1 MFMSKKSARD
11 PFTSKLDSAKKTSL
25 RVLAD
30 ASGAASPK
38 LREAADKARPQVE
51 AFADRARPQVEAF
64 ADRARPQVEAFAE
77 KARPQVEALAEKAR
91 PRVEAMADRAE
102 GLALKARPQVEA
114 FADKANDQV
123 HAWTDKLDSYRPE
136 ATERAGR
143 LASNATNKLATVE
156 TPQLIDDLAVRLT
169 GDKKAVKKARK
180 ALTNAGKRIQ
190 KDTTPKSG
198 GGKAA
203 VVWTLV
209 IGSAAGIGYYVW
221 KKAQPVEDPWSTPL
235 PNNRPEDARPV
246 GSTPA
251 SRQATTPDVSQTA
264 VPESKTA
271 ETAAETAPT
280 PKPATETKATQA
292 TPATIV
298 KPAEDSKS
306 ADETAEDKNA
316 KH

>member
-1 MFMSKKSARD
+1 MSKKSARD
-11 PFTSKLDSAKKTSL
+11 PFASKLDSAKKTSL

-51 AFADRARPQVEAF
+51 AL
-64 ADRARPQVEAFAE
+64 AE
-77 KARPQVEALAEKAR
+77 KARPQVEALA
-91 PRVEAMADRAE
+91 DRAE
-102 GLALKARPQVEA
+102 DLADKARPQVEA
-114 FADKANDQV
+114 FADKANEQV
-123 HAWTDKLDSYRPE
+123 HAWADKLDAYRPE
-136 ATERAGR
+136 ATERAGKF
-143 LASNATNKLATVE
+143 ASNAANSLAAAE
-156 TPQLIDDLAVRLT
+156 TPQLVDDLAVRLT

-190 KDTTPKSG
+190 KDTARKSG

-251 SRQATTPDVSQTA
+251 SRQGTAPEVSQAA
-264 VPESKTA
+264 VPESK
-271 ETAAETAPT
+271 AAATTTPT
-280 PKPATETKATQA
+280 PKPATEAKEAKDTKA
-292 TPATIV
+292 TPATIA

-306 ADETAEDKNA
+306 AAETVEDKNA

>member
-51 AFADRARPQVEAF
+51 AL
-64 ADRARPQVEAFAE
+64 AE
-77 KARPQVEALAEKAR
+77 KARPQVEALA
-91 PRVEAMADRAE
+91 DRAE
-102 GLALKARPQVEA
+102 GLAVKARPQVEA
-114 FADKANDQV
+114 FADKANEQV
-123 HAWTDKLDSYRPE
+123 HAWADKLDAYRPE
-136 ATERAGR
+136 ATERAGKF
-143 LASNATNKLATVE
+143 ASNAANSLATVE
-156 TPQLIDDLAVRLT
+156 TPQLVDDLAVRLT

-190 KDTTPKSG
+190 KDTTRKSG

-251 SRQATTPDVSQTA
+251 SRQTAAPEVSQTA
-264 VPESKTA
+264 VPDSKTA
-271 ETAAETAPT
+271 EAAAATTPT
-280 PKPATETKATQA
+280 PKPASEAKDTKA
-292 TPATIV
+292 TPATVV

-306 ADETAEDKNA
+306 AAEKSSAETEEDKNA

>member
-1 MFMSKKSARD
+1 MSKKSARD

-51 AFADRARPQVEAF
+51 AL
-64 ADRARPQVEAFAE
+64 AE
-77 KARPQVEALAEKAR
+77 KARPQVEALA
-91 PRVEAMADRAE
+91 DRAE
-102 GLALKARPQVEA
+102 DLAVKARPQVEA

-123 HAWTDKLDSYRPE
+123 HAWADKLDAYRPE
-136 ATERAGR
+136 ATERAGKF
-143 LASNATNKLATVE
+143 ATNAANSLAAVE
-156 TPQLIDDLAVRLT
+156 TPQLVDDLAVRLT

-190 KDTTPKSG
+190 KDTARKSG

-251 SRQATTPDVSQTA
+251 SRQGTAPEVSQAA

-271 ETAAETAPT
+271 EATATAAPT
-280 PKPATETKATQA
+280 PKPATEAKDTKA

-306 ADETAEDKNA
+306 AAETVEDKNA

>member
-11 PFTSKLDSAKKTSL
+11 PLTSKLDSAKKTSL

-51 AFADRARPQVEAF
+51 AL
-64 ADRARPQVEAFAE
+64 AE
-77 KARPQVEALAEKAR
+77 KARPQVEALA
-91 PRVEAMADRAE
+91 DRAE
-102 GLALKARPQVEA
+102 DLAVRARPQVEA
-114 FADKANDQV
+114 FADKANEQV
-123 HAWTDKLDSYRPE
+123 HAWADKLDAYRPE
-136 ATERAGR
+136 ATERAGKF
-143 LASNATNKLATVE
+143 ASNAANSLAAVE
-156 TPQLIDDLAVRLT
+156 TPQLVDDLAVRLT
-169 GDKKAVKKARK
+169 GDKKAMKKARK
-180 ALTNAGKRIQ
+180 ALTNAGTRIQ
-190 KDTTPKSG
+190 KDTKRKSG

-235 PNNRPEDARPV
+235 PNNRPQDARPV

-251 SRQATTPDVSQTA
+251 SRQGTAPEVSQTA

-271 ETAAETAPT
+271 EAAAATAPT
-280 PKPATETKATQA
+280 PKSATDAKGTQA
-292 TPATIV
+292 TSATKV
-298 KPAEDSKS
+298 KPAEDAKS
-306 ADETAEDKNA
+306 AAETEEDKNA

>member
-51 AFADRARPQVEAF
+51 AL
-64 ADRARPQVEAFAE
+64 AE
-77 KARPQVEALAEKAR
+77 KARPQVEALA
-91 PRVEAMADRAE
+91 DRAE
-102 GLALKARPQVEA
+102 DLADKARPQVEA
-114 FADKANDQV
+114 FADKANEQV
-123 HAWTDKLDSYRPE
+123 HAWADKLDAYRPE
-136 ATERAGR
+136 ATERAGKF
-143 LASNATNKLATVE
+143 ASNAANSLAAAE
-156 TPQLIDDLAVRLT
+156 TPQLVDDLAVRLT

-190 KDTTPKSG
+190 KDTARKSG

-251 SRQATTPDVSQTA
+251 SRQGTAPEVSQTA
-264 VPESKTA
+264 VPESK
-271 ETAAETAPT
+271 AAATTT
-280 PKPATETKATQA
+280 PKPATEANESKDTKA
-292 TPATIV
+292 TPATIA

-306 ADETAEDKNA
+306 AAETVEDKNA

>member
-51 AFADRARPQVEAF
+51 ALAEKARPQVEALADRAEGLAVKARPQVEAF
-64 ADRARPQVEAFAE
+64 ADRANE
-77 KARPQVEALAEKAR
+77 
-91 PRVEAMADRAE
+91 
-102 GLALKARPQVEA
+102 
-114 FADKANDQV
+114 QV
-123 HAWTDKLDSYRPE
+123 HAWADKLDAYRPE
-136 ATERAGR
+136 ATERAGKF
-143 LASNATNKLATVE
+143 ASNAANSLAAVE
-156 TPQLIDDLAVRLT
+156 TPQLVDDLAVRLT

-190 KDTTPKSG
+190 KDTARKSG

-235 PNNRPEDARPV
+235 PNNRPQDARPV

-251 SRQATTPDVSQTA
+251 SRQGTAPEVSQTA

-271 ETAAETAPT
+271 AAAPEACNRGQGN
-280 PKPATETKATQA
+280 PGNAGQRRQA
-292 TPATIV
+292 CRGFEVSGRNSRGQERQALICS
-298 KPAEDSKS
+298 D
-306 ADETAEDKNA
+306 
-316 KH
+316 

>member
-1 MFMSKKSARD
+1 MSKKSARD
-11 PFTSKLDSAKKTSL
+11 PLASKLDSAKQTSL

-30 ASGAASPK
+30 ASGAAAPK
-38 LREAADKARPQVE
+38 LRDTADK
-51 AFADRARPQVEAF
+51 
-64 ADRARPQVEAFAE
+64 ARPQVEAFAE
-77 KARPQVEALAEKAR
+77 KARPQVEALA
-91 PRVEAMADRAE
+91 DRAE
-102 GLALKARPQVEA
+102 GLAERARPQVEA

-123 HAWTDKLDSYRPE
+123 HAWADKLEAYRPE

-143 LASNATNKLATVE
+143 VASNAANSLANVE
-156 TPQLIDDLAVRLT
+156 TPQLIDDLAVRVT

-190 KDTTPKSG
+190 KDTARKSG
-198 GGKAA
+198 GGKTA

-235 PNNRPEDARPV
+235 PNNRPADARPV

-251 SRQATTPDVSQTA
+251 SHQATAPEVSQTA
-264 VPESKTA
+264 VPETKSAEAAADSPSTTEDSTA
-271 ETAAETAPT
+271 ES
-280 PKPATETKATQA
+280 
-292 TPATIV
+292 V
-298 KPAEDSKS
+298 
-306 ADETAEDKNA
+306 EDKNA

>member
-51 AFADRARPQVEAF
+51 AL
-64 ADRARPQVEAFAE
+64 AE
-77 KARPQVEALAEKAR
+77 KARPQVEALA
-91 PRVEAMADRAE
+91 DRAE
-102 GLALKARPQVEA
+102 GLVVKARPQVEA

-123 HAWTDKLDSYRPE
+123 HAWADKLDAYRPE
-136 ATERAGR
+136 ATERAGKF
-143 LASNATNKLATVE
+143 ASNAANSLAAVE
-156 TPQLIDDLAVRLT
+156 TPQLVDDLAVRLT

-190 KDTTPKSG
+190 KDTARKSG

-251 SRQATTPDVSQTA
+251 SRQAATPEVSQTA

-271 ETAAETAPT
+271 EAAATTAPT
-280 PKPATETKATQA
+280 PKPATEAKDIKA

-306 ADETAEDKNA
+306 AAETVEDKNA

>member
-11 PFTSKLDSAKKTSL
+11 PFASKLDSAKKTSL

-30 ASGAASPK
+30 ASDAAAPK
-38 LREAADKARPQVE
+38 LRDVADK
-51 AFADRARPQVEAF
+51 
-64 ADRARPQVEAFAE
+64 ARPQVEAFAE
-77 KARPQVEALAEKAR
+77 KARPQVEALA
-91 PRVEAMADRAE
+91 DRAE
-102 GLALKARPQVEA
+102 GLADKARPQVEA
-114 FADKANDQV
+114 FADKANEQV
-123 HAWTDKLDSYRPE
+123 HAWADKLDAYRPE
-136 ATERAGR
+136 ATERAGKF
-143 LASNATNKLATVE
+143 ASNAANSLAAAE
-156 TPQLIDDLAVRLT
+156 TPQLVDDLAVRLT

-190 KDTTPKSG
+190 KDTARKSG

-235 PNNRPEDARPV
+235 PNNRPQDARPV

-251 SRQATTPDVSQTA
+251 SRQGTAPEVSQTA

-271 ETAAETAPT
+271 EAAATTAPTAKPAT
-280 PKPATETKATQA
+280 PKPATEAKDAKA

-298 KPAEDSKS
+298 KPAEGSKS
-306 ADETAEDKNA
+306 AAETVEDKNA

>member
-30 ASGAASPK
+30 ASDSAAPK

-51 AFADRARPQVEAF
+51 ALADKARPQVEALAGKAEELADRARPQVEAF
-64 ADRARPQVEAFAE
+64 ADRANE
-77 KARPQVEALAEKAR
+77 
-91 PRVEAMADRAE
+91 
-102 GLALKARPQVEA
+102 
-114 FADKANDQV
+114 QV
-123 HAWTDKLDSYRPE
+123 HAWADKLDSYRPE
-136 ATERAGR
+136 ATERAGKF
-143 LASNATNKLATVE
+143 ASNAANSLAGVE
-156 TPQLIDDLAVRLT
+156 TPQLIDDLAVRIT
-169 GDKKAVKKARK
+169 GDKKAMKKARK
-180 ALTNAGKRIQ
+180 ALTSAGNRMQ
-190 KDTTPKSG
+190 KQTARKSS
-198 GGKAA
+198 GKAA

-251 SRQATTPDVSQTA
+251 SRQATAPEVSQTM
-264 VPESKTA
+264 VPETKSAEATDAKTTPPTPATNVKAA
-271 ETAAETAPT
+271 EPILAAET
-280 PKPATETKATQA
+280 
-292 TPATIV
+292 V
-298 KPAEDSKS
+298 
-306 ADETAEDKNA
+306 EDKNA

>member
-51 AFADRARPQVEAF
+51 AL
-64 ADRARPQVEAFAE
+64 AE
-77 KARPQVEALAEKAR
+77 KARPQVEALTEKAR
-91 PRVEAMADRAE
+91 PQVEALADRAE
-102 GLALKARPQVEA
+102 GLAVRARPQVEA

-123 HAWTDKLDSYRPE
+123 HAWADKLDAYRPE
-136 ATERAGR
+136 ATERAGKF
-143 LASNATNKLATVE
+143 ASNAANSLAAVE
-156 TPQLIDDLAVRLT
+156 TPQLVDDLAVRLT

-190 KDTTPKSG
+190 KDTARKSG

-251 SRQATTPDVSQTA
+251 SRQGTAPEVSQTA
-264 VPESKTA
+264 VPKSKTA
-271 ETAAETAPT
+271 EATATTATAPT
-280 PKPATETKATQA
+280 PKPATEAKDTKA

-306 ADETAEDKNA
+306 AAETVEDKNA

>member
-30 ASGAASPK
+30 ARGTAAPK

-51 AFADRARPQVEAF
+51 ALT
-64 ADRARPQVEAFAE
+64 E
-77 KARPQVEALAEKAR
+77 KARPQVEAL
-91 PRVEAMADRAE
+91 ADRAE

-114 FADKANDQV
+114 FADRANDQV
-123 HAWTDKLDSYRPE
+123 HAWADKLDAYRPE
-136 ATERAGR
+136 ATERAGKF
-143 LASNATNKLATVE
+143 ASNAANSLATAE
-156 TPQLIDDLAVRLT
+156 TPQLIDNLAVRLT
-169 GDKKAVKKARK
+169 GDKKAMKKARK

-190 KDTTPKSG
+190 KDTATRKSG
-198 GGKAA
+198 GGKAG
-203 VVWTLV
+203 VVWTLI

-251 SRQATTPDVSQTA
+251 SRQGTAPQVSQTA

-271 ETAAETAPT
+271 EAAATTAPT
-280 PKPATETKATQA
+280 PKPASDAKGTQA

-298 KPAEDSKS
+298 KPAEGSKS
-306 ADETAEDKNA
+306 AAETEEDKNA

>member
-1 MFMSKKSARD
+1 MSKKSARD

-51 AFADRARPQVEAF
+51 AL
-64 ADRARPQVEAFAE
+64 AE
-77 KARPQVEALAEKAR
+77 KARPQVEALA
-91 PRVEAMADRAE
+91 DRAE
-102 GLALKARPQVEA
+102 GLAVRARPQVEA

-123 HAWTDKLDSYRPE
+123 HAWADKLDAYRPE
-136 ATERAGR
+136 ATERAGKF
-143 LASNATNKLATVE
+143 ATNAANSLAAVE
-156 TPQLIDDLAVRLT
+156 TPQLVDDLAVRLT

-190 KDTTPKSG
+190 KDTARKSG

-251 SRQATTPDVSQTA
+251 SRQGTAPEVSQTA

-271 ETAAETAPT
+271 EATATTATAPT
-280 PKPATETKATQA
+280 PKPATEAKGTKA
-292 TPATIV
+292 TPATNV

-306 ADETAEDKNA
+306 AAETVEDKNA

>member
-1 MFMSKKSARD
+1 MSKKSARD

-51 AFADRARPQVEAF
+51 AL
-64 ADRARPQVEAFAE
+64 AE
-77 KARPQVEALAEKAR
+77 KARPQVEALA
-91 PRVEAMADRAE
+91 DRAE
-102 GLALKARPQVEA
+102 GLAVKARPQVEA
-114 FADKANDQV
+114 FADKANEQV
-123 HAWTDKLDSYRPE
+123 HAWADKLDAYRPE
-136 ATERAGR
+136 ATERAGKF
-143 LASNATNKLATVE
+143 ASNAANSLAAVE
-156 TPQLIDDLAVRLT
+156 TPQLVDDLAVRLT

-190 KDTTPKSG
+190 KDTTRKSG

-235 PNNRPEDARPV
+235 PNNRPQDARPV

-251 SRQATTPDVSQTA
+251 SRQGTAPEVSQTA

-271 ETAAETAPT
+271 EAATTTAPT
-280 PKPATETKATQA
+280 PKPATEAKGTQA
-292 TPATIV
+292 TPASVV
-298 KPAEDSKS
+298 KPAEGSNS
-306 ADETAEDKNA
+306 AAETAEDKNA

>member
-51 AFADRARPQVEAF
+51 ALAEKARPQVEALADRAEGLVDKARPQVEAF
-64 ADRARPQVEAFAE
+64 ADRA
-77 KARPQVEALAEKAR
+77 
-91 PRVEAMADRAE
+91 
-102 GLALKARPQVEA
+102 
-114 FADKANDQV
+114 NDQV
-123 HAWTDKLDSYRPE
+123 HAWADKLDAYRPE
-136 ATERAGR
+136 ATERAGKF
-143 LASNATNKLATVE
+143 ASNAANSLAAVE
-156 TPQLIDDLAVRLT
+156 TPQLVDDLAVRLT

-190 KDTTPKSG
+190 KDTARKSG

-251 SRQATTPDVSQTA
+251 SRQGTAPEVSQTA

-271 ETAAETAPT
+271 EAAATTAPT
-280 PKPATETKATQA
+280 PKPATEAKDTKA

-306 ADETAEDKNA
+306 AAETVEDKNA
-316 KH
+316 RH

>member
-1 MFMSKKSARD
+1 MSKKSARD

-51 AFADRARPQVEAF
+51 ALAEKARPQVEALADRAEGLAVKARPQVEAF
-64 ADRARPQVEAFAE
+64 ADRANE
-77 KARPQVEALAEKAR
+77 
-91 PRVEAMADRAE
+91 
-102 GLALKARPQVEA
+102 
-114 FADKANDQV
+114 QV
-123 HAWTDKLDSYRPE
+123 HAWADKLDAYRPE
-136 ATERAGR
+136 ATERAGKF
-143 LASNATNKLATVE
+143 ASNAANSLAAVE
-156 TPQLIDDLAVRLT
+156 TPQLVDDLAVRLT

-190 KDTTPKSG
+190 KDTARKSG

-235 PNNRPEDARPV
+235 PNNRPQDARPV

-251 SRQATTPDVSQTA
+251 SRQG
-264 VPESKTA
+264 
-271 ETAAETAPT
+271 TAP
-280 PKPATETKATQA
+280 E
-292 TPATIV
+292 V
-298 KPAEDSKS
+298 
-306 ADETAEDKNA
+306 
-316 KH
+316 

>member
-51 AFADRARPQVEAF
+51 AFAEKARPQVEALADRAEGLAVKARPQVEAF
-64 ADRARPQVEAFAE
+64 ADRANE
-77 KARPQVEALAEKAR
+77 
-91 PRVEAMADRAE
+91 
-102 GLALKARPQVEA
+102 
-114 FADKANDQV
+114 QV
-123 HAWTDKLDSYRPE
+123 HAWADKLDAYRPE
-136 ATERAGR
+136 ATERAGKF
-143 LASNATNKLATVE
+143 ASNAANSLAAVE
-156 TPQLIDDLAVRLT
+156 TPQLVDDLAVRLT

-190 KDTTPKSG
+190 KDTARKSG

-235 PNNRPEDARPV
+235 PNNRPQDARPV

-251 SRQATTPDVSQTA
+251 SRQGTAPEVSQTA

-271 ETAAETAPT
+271 AAATTTAPT
-280 PKPATETKATQA
+280 PKPATEAKGTQA
-292 TPATIV
+292 TPASVV

-306 ADETAEDKNA
+306 AAETAEDKNA

>member
-51 AFADRARPQVEAF
+51 AL
-64 ADRARPQVEAFAE
+64 AE
-77 KARPQVEALAEKAR
+77 KARPQVEALA
-91 PRVEAMADRAE
+91 DRAE
-102 GLALKARPQVEA
+102 GLAVKARPQVEA

-123 HAWTDKLDSYRPE
+123 HAWADKLDAYRPE
-136 ATERAGR
+136 ATERAGKF
-143 LASNATNKLATVE
+143 ASNAANSLAAVE
-156 TPQLIDDLAVRLT
+156 TPQLVDDLAVRLT

-190 KDTTPKSG
+190 KDTARKSG

-251 SRQATTPDVSQTA
+251 SRQGTAPEVSQTA

-271 ETAAETAPT
+271 AAPTAAPT
-280 PKPATETKATQA
+280 PKPATEAKDTKA

-306 ADETAEDKNA
+306 ATETADDKNA

>member
-51 AFADRARPQVEAF
+51 AL
-64 ADRARPQVEAFAE
+64 AE
-77 KARPQVEALAEKAR
+77 KARPQVEALA
-91 PRVEAMADRAE
+91 DRAE
-102 GLALKARPQVEA
+102 GLAVKARPQVEA

-123 HAWTDKLDSYRPE
+123 HAWADKLDAYRPE
-136 ATERAGR
+136 ATERAGKF
-143 LASNATNKLATVE
+143 ATNAANSLAAVE
-156 TPQLIDDLAVRLT
+156 TPQLVDDLAVRLT

-190 KDTTPKSG
+190 KDTARKSG

-251 SRQATTPDVSQTA
+251 SRQGTAPEVSQTA

-271 ETAAETAPT
+271 EAAPTAAPT
-280 PKPATETKATQA
+280 PKPATEAKDTKA

-298 KPAEDSKS
+298 KPAEDSTS
-306 ADETAEDKNA
+306 AAETVEDKNA